1 MFDETGRMPVL
12 GSIGIR
18 EIRVIRGR
26 SDVTQA
32 SNLISRASFQLA
44 AGRTDS
50 DAGVT
55 SSFAIRLRR

>member
-1 MFDETGRMPVL
+1 MPVL

-50 DAGVT
+50 DAGAT
-55 SSFAIRLRR
+55 SSFEIRLLR